1 MRKCLYIAC
10 CLVIFTSCRTYYDMV
25 QDYHHDLDA
34 ANYKAAE
41 KDLHKSRFLKK
52 KRNKILL
59 DLELGKTFHLERN
72 YDSSNYY
79 FNEADLLMDNRTTLA
94 DVSESVL
101 INEAVTRY
109 KGEDFE
115 RVLIHYYKALNYLYL
130 NQPDEAL
137 VEAKRIND
145 RLNQL
150 GDKGAF
156 SGRRYR
162 SDALAQVLQGLVY
175 ERLNNYNDAFIAYR
189 NAYELY
195 LKKDSTAYM
204 GAPIPLQLKI
214 DLINAADKSGFY
226 TERDEY
232 CRTFNLPFKEVKDTA
247 RSSLVFIWEN
257 GLAPIKQQ
265 EDILLFLVKGEGGVL
280 TFADKAGTISIPV
293 VLPPEKQGQASKLPP
308 LTTIRVSFPKY
319 IDVPV
324 LYNSLSVQ
332 AGGQSYS
339 PQVLENISYIARIN
353 LRERFLKEMT
363 YTVSRI
369 VLRKLAE
376 AEVSKQNELAGL
388 ALDLAGL
395 AVEKAD
401 TRNWQSLPSEI
412 SYVRVPLSSPETKL
426 SLSMSGNG
434 QTRTDTLNI
443 KTMGRLQFAN
453 YETLQHLPPLI
464 VR

>member
-1 MRKCLYIAC
+1 MRKCLYIIC
-10 CLVIFTSCRTYYDMV
+10 CFVICTSCRTYYDMV
-25 QDYHHDLDA
+25 QDYHRDLDA

-41 KDLHKSRFLKK
+41 RDLQKSRFLKK

-59 DLELGKTFHLERN
+59 DLELGKTLHLKQD

-79 FNEADLLMDNRTTLA
+79 FNEADLLMDERTTVA
-94 DVSESVL
+94 DVSQSVL

-130 NQPDEAL
+130 NKPDEAL

-156 SGRRYR
+156 SGRRYK
-162 SDALAQVLQGLVY
+162 SDALAHILQGLVY

-204 GAPIPLQLKI
+204 GAPIPMQLKI

-232 CRTFNLPFKEVKDTA
+232 CRTFKLPFNEVKDTA
-247 RSSLVFIWEN
+247 KSSLVFIWEN

-265 EDILLFLVKGEGGVL
+265 EDIFLFLVKGAGGVL

-293 VLPPEKQGQASKLPP
+293 VLPPEKQGQASSLSP

-324 LYNSLSVQ
+324 FYNSLSVQ
-332 AGGQSYS
+332 AGDHAYS
-339 PQVLENISYIARIN
+339 PQVVENISYIARIN

-412 SYVRVPLSSPETKL
+412 CYTRVPLNTGETKL
-426 SLSMSGNG
+426 NLTMSGNG
-434 QTRTDTLNI
+434 QTKTDTLTI
-443 KTMGRLQFAN
+443 KSASKLQFIN
-453 YETLQHLPPLI
+453 YETLQHLPPVI